1 MEQAPFGKGQET
13 LVDTSVRSSWQID
26 GAHITLDQNM
36 LSIIKTQANKCV
48 IAMMGADCNW
58 GVDVKLYKLVLYEE
72 GGFFLKHQDSEKEKG
87 HFATFLVHLPAVHQG
102 GNLELQFK
110 EMKRTIQTD
119 SKCKLFSYTCFFT
132 DVFHEIKPVTSGRR
146 LVLAFNLVRKDGKKM
161 KPVDTGL
168 VQESL
173 TQALVRMILIYFVKA
188 SIATL
193 VNSYLWLLTLW
204 LISY

>member
-1 MEQAPFGKGQET
+1 MEQAPFGKGHET

-26 GAHITLDQNM
+26 GTNVTLDKKM
-36 LSIIKTQANKCV
+36 VSIINTQANKCV
-48 IAMMGADCNW
+48 VEMMGTECYW

-87 HFATFLVHLPAVHQG
+87 HFATFLVHLPAIHTG

-110 EMKRTIQTD
+110 EMKRTVNTD

-132 DVFHEIKPVTSGRR
+132 DVFHEIKPITSGRR
-146 LVLAFNLVRKDGKKM
+146 LVLAFNLVRKDGKTM
-161 KPVDTGL
+161 KPVDTGV

-173 TQALVRMILIYFVKA
+173 TRALVGIIY
-188 SIATL
+188 
-193 VNSYLWLLTLW
+193 YLNLHLSLNC
-204 LISY
+204 LQ